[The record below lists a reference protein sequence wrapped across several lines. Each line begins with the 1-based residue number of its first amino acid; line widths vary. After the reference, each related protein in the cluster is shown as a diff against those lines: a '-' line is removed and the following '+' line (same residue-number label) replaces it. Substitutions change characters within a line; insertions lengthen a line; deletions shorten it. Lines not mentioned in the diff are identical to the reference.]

1 MQLFSAEATKDFK
14 FCFAYKHKKNPS
26 TLEII
31 GLSSFQHALPIS
43 PNAAKQILFHKN
55 VLLRDLYIMTLIT
68 AYKQYIF
75 IIKDLGVAKTFSLH
89 RYHKPRLSRSDRHS

>member
-1 MQLFSAEATKDFK
+1 MCFLNLLKMYTLILEFMILSPLFYATFSADATKDFK

-43 PNAAKQILFHKN
+43 PKAAKKILFHEN
-55 VLLRDLYIMTLIT
+55 V
-68 AYKQYIF
+68 
-75 IIKDLGVAKTFSLH
+75 
-89 RYHKPRLSRSDRHS
+89 